1 MMYIDI
7 VNNKLKCITYDTFVF
22 FKFTHDNSYH
32 TLQKEYK
39 YISPYIIYRLY
50 IHIFNCT
57 YENRNTNFYHQYI
70 ISYILIYERTFF
82 YISPKYNIL
91 PWFVYKPGC
100 SSNKSSFFIS
110 FFNSACLPLMSSK
123 TISYTE
129 LLILS

>member
-1 MMYIDI
+1 MS
-7 VNNKLKCITYDTFVF
+7 KRTF
-22 FKFTHDNSYH
+22 
-32 TLQKEYK
+32 
-39 YISPYIIYRLY
+39 YISLY
-50 IHIFNCT
+50 IHIFICVH
-57 YENRNTNFYHQYI
+57 NTKIVIHLLYILNIYKDFNHQYI

>member
-1 MMYIDI
+1 MIP
-7 VNNKLKCITYDTFVF
+7 
-22 FKFTHDNSYH
+22 SYFLNLLMIIPIILSRKNTNIYLH
-32 TLQKEYK
+32 
-39 YISPYIIYRLY
+39 IYRLY